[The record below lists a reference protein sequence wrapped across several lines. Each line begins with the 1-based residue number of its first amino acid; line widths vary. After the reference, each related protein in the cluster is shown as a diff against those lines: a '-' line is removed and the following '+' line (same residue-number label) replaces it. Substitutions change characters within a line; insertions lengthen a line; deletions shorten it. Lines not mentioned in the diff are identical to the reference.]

1 MALLF
6 IAIYALYVFV
16 KILIEIREII
26 FIKDALL
33 KEAVLMQEEEYK
45 VAGLYAIYS
54 HFLKILSD
62 IVSLIIVVFWFEIGF
77 KIINFGDGLF
87 KEVAEVVV
95 FFGVNYLFTLPLKI
109 YSKKID
115 EKFGFSTSD
124 WKLFFKDEIKK
135 AILFLIFGTLIFV
148 GLIYFIDNFKN
159 WWLIGFLFSFL
170 VVILVN
176 LLFPFFA
183 RLFNKFE
190 PLKDEELKTEI
201 KTLLK
206 KAGFKTDK
214 IFVVDASKR
223 DTRLNAYFAGI
234 GKSKRVV
241 LYDTL
246 IKKLDKDELL
256 AVLGH
261 ELGHFKHKDIFKNIA
276 VIGVMLFILFFVL
289 GHIPDSFFEDIGLSK
304 NGAGIIMIG
313 IFVSDIL
320 FFLLQPLI
328 NLVSRVNEFR
338 ADEFGSL
345 LVSKNALREAL
356 VKLVSENKHFPRVS
370 KLYSILYYTHPPILE
385 RIKRLEDESVNNR
398 D

>member
-6 IAIYALYVFV
+6 IAIYSLYVFV

-33 KEAVLMQEEEYK
+33 KKAVLMQEEEYK
-45 VAGLYAIYS
+45 VAGLYALYS

-77 KIINFGDGLF
+77 KIINFGDGLL
-87 KEVAEVVV
+87 KEVIEVIV
-95 FFGVNYLFTLPLKI
+95 FFGINYLFTLPLKV

-135 AILFLIFGTLIFV
+135 AILFLIFGTLIFA
-148 GLIYFIDNFKN
+148 GLIYFIDNFEN
-159 WWLIGFLFSFL
+159 WWLIGFLFSFF

-176 LLFPFFA
+176 ILFPFFA
-183 RLFNKFE
+183 KFFNKFE
-190 PLKDEELKTEI
+190 PLKDEKLRGDIES
-201 KTLLK
+201 LLE
-206 KAGFKTDK
+206 KAGFKADK

-276 VIGVMLFILFFVL
+276 VIGVMLFVLFFVL
-289 GHIPDSFFEDIGLSK
+289 GHIPKSFFEDIGLSK
-304 NGAGIIMIG
+304 NGAGIIMVG

-338 ADEFGSL
+338 ADEFGSE
-345 LVSKNALREAL
+345 LVSKDALKRAL